1 MNDDSRTMPASAGVG
16 KYADWV
22 SLLRDDSAYLRA
34 APAPAYW
41 ALAPYYVGQYTECAC
56 SLASAVMVVN
66 AARAEPARGA
76 GVRLVT
82 QQALLDAV
90 DSTEWRTGVG
100 HDDGKGVGLSHLGTL
115 LKGSLVVAGAEPAEI
130 ETVPLRQ
137 AGPGDLARFRQ
148 LLLEGESFPG
158 RFVIAN
164 FYMAAVIGA
173 GDYGHFSPIG
183 AFDPIRDRVLILDV
197 YRVELEPYWV
207 PLQRLFDGMAT
218 VSESDGESRGYL
230 AIRLPAR
237 R

>member
-1 MNDDSRTMPASAGVG
+1 MNDDPRTMPASAGVG

-137 AGPGDLARFRQ
+137 AGPGDFARFLDGNHPELRAVGADEANGAEAD
-148 LLLEGESFPG
+148 L
-158 RFVIAN
+158 VIDA
-164 FYMAAVIGA
+164 
-173 GDYGHFSPIG
+173 D
-183 AFDPIRDRVLILDV
+183 AFLDG
-197 YRVELEPYWV
+197 YRMP
-207 PLQRLFDGMAT
+207 P
-218 VSESDGESRGYL
+218 S
-230 AIRLPAR
+230 
-237 R
+237 